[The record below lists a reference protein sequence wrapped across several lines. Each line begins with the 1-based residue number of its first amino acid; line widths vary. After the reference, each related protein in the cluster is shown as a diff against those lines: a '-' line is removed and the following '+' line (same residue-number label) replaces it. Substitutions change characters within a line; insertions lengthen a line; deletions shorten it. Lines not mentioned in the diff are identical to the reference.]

1 MIGGANDQRRSFS
14 HPYRIISYRIISD
27 ILAGTCC
34 NRPMKRG
41 PETDADAFKQ
51 QLRFVRKADGEEN
64 AGADADTDADAGAD
78 DRLTKAAKAF
88 EAQLYREYALADL
101 SRHQSHQIGLRW
113 RTAGECQAGKG
124 ETSCGALDCAATEPL
139 TRIEVPFTYREAGTK
154 LTTLVK
160 ITVCPSCEDKVT
172 FIARRERDKQ
182 KKKKKKKM
190 KKKQRRKEVG
200 RAEKEDDE

>member
-1 MIGGANDQRRSFS
+1 
-14 HPYRIISYRIISD
+14 
-27 ILAGTCC
+27 
-34 NRPMKRG
+34 MKRG

-51 QLRFVRKADGEEN
+51 HLRFVRKADGEEN
-64 AGADADTDADAGAD
+64 AGADTDAGAD

-182 KKKKKKKM
+182 KKKKKKMMKM

>member
-1 MIGGANDQRRSFS
+1 
-14 HPYRIISYRIISD
+14 
-27 ILAGTCC
+27 
-34 NRPMKRG
+34 MKRG
-41 PETDADAFKQ
+41 PETDADALKQ
-51 QLRFVRKADGEEN
+51 HLRFVRKADGEEN
-64 AGADADTDADAGAD
+64 ADADADAGAGAD

-182 KKKKKKKM
+182 KKKMMKM
-190 KKKQRRKEVG
+190 KKKKQRRKEVG